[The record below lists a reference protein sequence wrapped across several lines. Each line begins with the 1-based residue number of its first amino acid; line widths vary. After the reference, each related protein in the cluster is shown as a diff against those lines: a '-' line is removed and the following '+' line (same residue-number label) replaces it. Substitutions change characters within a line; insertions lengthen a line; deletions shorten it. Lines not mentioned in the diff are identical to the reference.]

1 MGNENK
7 RVKGDIIDNDSSHS
21 HTVHTDIYSLL
32 KGEINDLQFIISHL
46 RDDIVCTIQGNEES
60 LKRSVEREIAVL
72 VYGVLEDSVKR
83 EIELGEIISSLK
95 KENEVLIENEGGMM
109 DELARLTIENDA
121 LKNGMNDHKDK
132 DKDKDSK
139 DYCIDDHLDISAE
152 ISVIKADICDL
163 EKVIYGQFLATLK
176 RNLIESKLKTE
187 SIKIELEN
195 SMESFNEQLL
205 RSERLQETLLQ
216 EKGVSSNF
224 RQKIQELEEEV
235 KALAPYFNKSKE
247 CEFCVERS
255 LEIESIKTL
264 NSENLSLVNKQLMN
278 LELSKEDQEKQIK
291 ELMNINCELMDLS
304 ELSKIKDE
312 EMRNKLDLFRTENL
326 NLKEE
331 LENLK
336 KVMTAQ
342 KIELERAR
350 ETLKRERKLS
360 FLKISDLQEQLED
373 GKFKF
378 SILKDVNVNDG
389 AGDDDGENENI
400 VNTFNVSTVK

>member
-1 MGNENK
+1 
-7 RVKGDIIDNDSSHS
+7 
-21 HTVHTDIYSLL
+21 
-32 KGEINDLQFIISHL
+32 
-46 RDDIVCTIQGNEES
+46 
-60 LKRSVEREIAVL
+60 
-72 VYGVLEDSVKR
+72 
-83 EIELGEIISSLK
+83 
-95 KENEVLIENEGGMM
+95 
-109 DELARLTIENDA
+109 
-121 LKNGMNDHKDK
+121 
-132 DKDKDSK
+132 
-139 DYCIDDHLDISAE
+139 
-152 ISVIKADICDL
+152 
-163 EKVIYGQFLATLK
+163 
-176 RNLIESKLKTE
+176 
-187 SIKIELEN
+187 
-195 SMESFNEQLL
+195 
-205 RSERLQETLLQ
+205 
-216 EKGVSSNF
+216 
-224 RQKIQELEEEV
+224 
-235 KALAPYFNKSKE
+235 
-247 CEFCVERS
+247 
-255 LEIESIKTL
+255 
-264 NSENLSLVNKQLMN
+264 MN

-312 EMRNKLDLFRTENL
+312 EMRTKLDLFRTENL